1 MTKFIIKGIITL
13 TLGGFIL
20 TTATMAAQSDKATY
34 VGPKKCKMCHI
45 NQFKSWEENM
55 PQHENALKS
64 LPADKQKDPNC
75 TKCHVTGLGK
85 ESGYKDE
92 ATTPDLAGVTCEA
105 CHGPG
110 SEHVAAAKE
119 QKKDTITKVPV
130 CTTCHNPHVS
140 NKKLYGKS

>member
-1 MTKFIIKGIITL
+1 MKKTL
-13 TLGGFIL
+13 LYAMVGMFLSIFVMVSIAG
-20 TTATMAAQSDKATY
+20 AAQSAKATY

-64 LPADKQKDPNC
+64 LPADKQKDADC
-75 TKCHVTGLGK
+75 IKCHTTGYGK
-85 ESGYKDE
+85 DSGYKDE

-110 SEHVAAAKE
+110 SEHIAAAKE
-119 QKKDTITKVPV
+119 QKKETITKTPV

-140 NKKLYGKS
+140 MKKQYGKG